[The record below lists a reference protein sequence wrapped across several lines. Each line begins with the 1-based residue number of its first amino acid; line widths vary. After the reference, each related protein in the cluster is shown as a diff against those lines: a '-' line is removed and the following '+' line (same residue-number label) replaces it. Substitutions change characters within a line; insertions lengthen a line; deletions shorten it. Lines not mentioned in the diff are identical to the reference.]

1 MDVNWEELE
10 KELVTQTKN
19 GNAEL
24 SSPRVQAI
32 ELILGSDF
40 FVQAVEHA
48 VHRKPGY
55 KLARSLILDLK
66 PWVAIKRCY
75 DIFNNPPSTYCH
87 NVQYEAYSLL
97 KDIFDCRAI
106 LPPDPDAEY
115 ADPIEM
121 GMYYSLE
128 LSQLPEILESALNHP
143 SDYTRKQAAWL
154 LSEDEEGLNRA
165 KEYLAKGRA
174 AIKASQHKS

>member
-10 KELVTQTKN
+10 KELVTLTITLTKN
-19 GNAEL
+19 GNAGR
-24 SSPRVQAI
+24 SSPHVQAI
-32 ELILGSDF
+32 ELIFGSDF

-48 VHRKPGY
+48 VNRKPGY

-75 DIFNNPPSTYCH
+75 DIFNNPPSTYYY

-97 KDIFDCRAI
+97 KDIFDCRVI

-121 GMYYSLE
+121 GVYYSLE

-154 LSEDEEGLNRA
+154 LSEDEEAHNRA
-165 KEYLAKGRA
+165 KEWLAKGRA
-174 AIKASQHKS
+174 AIEAS